1 MSPLPRASY
10 GASAGRAQKTETKK
24 TTTTKAKQ
32 KNESKNV
39 MFFLL
44 AMMMLST
51 ANGWV
56 LQPDDKAHDSS
67 HTSRRSLAKPMA
79 HAMGGSFEMRHLLRV
94 ATPAGLPD
102 IMPAPRSPRAAFFLS
117 SNRVPEPTCSQ
128 RHLDVY

>member
-10 GASAGRAQKTETKK
+10 GASAGRAQKTETQK

-56 LQPDDKAHDSS
+56 LPPDDTAHDSS
-67 HTSRRSLAKPMA
+67 HESAITGEADGARDRRQ
-79 HAMGGSFEMRHLLRV
+79 LLR
-94 ATPAGLPD
+94 
-102 IMPAPRSPRAAFFLS
+102 IAAFGS
-117 SNRVPEPTCSQ
+117 SCDASWSATHHARTPRRVLPF
-128 RHLDVY
+128 V

>member
-39 MFFLL
+39 LLL

-56 LQPDDKAHDSS
+56 LAPDDTAHDSS
-67 HTSRRSLAKPMA
+67 HESAITGEADGALDRRQ
-79 HAMGGSFEMRHLLRV
+79 LLRIAAFGSSCDDSWS
-94 ATPAGLPD
+94 ATHHAR
-102 IMPAPRSPRAAFFLS
+102 APR
-117 SNRVPEPTCSQ
+117 RVLPF
-128 RHLDVY
+128 V